1 MKNIQFWKER
11 CNLESNLAKNFLFD
25 KDSGMLEI
33 DNMIVEM
40 KYSDNNRSLRECIEN
55 ILARKLN

>member
-1 MKNIQFWKER
+1 M
-11 CNLESNLAKNFLFD
+11 ESNLAKNFLFD